1 MPWTNNE
8 RRERFNMTLLKMKAL
23 FEADPAA
30 AVRSQ
35 NFIQTF
41 HRFIAS
47 DLESHLTSQ
56 AKNAGIQV
64 IQEAKIFGSFKSK
77 DVDVAVIHP
86 INGPLLLIGV
96 RSQMSSV
103 GKNVLTYYQDI
114 IGEAISLQERF
125 PMCVT
130 GYAYLHPLAVVPWE
144 RKDGTWTN
152 AENPD
157 HSRFARMYA
166 GIGSRDDRLYK
177 HQLGSYDHFAY
188 SVVDFQRDEPH
199 LFDELVRQAVPDLDM
214 SILSFVPRL
223 VNTFI
228 NRNLWVQG
236 IFEEPV
242 LG

>member
-1 MPWTNNE
+1 MPWNDSE
-8 RRERFNMTLLKMKAL
+8 RREHFSETLLKMKTV
-23 FEADPAA
+23 FEENPAT

-41 HRFIAS
+41 HKFIA
-47 DLESHLTSQ
+47 DDVTSHLTPQ
-56 AKNAGIQV
+56 AKKQNIRV
-64 IQEAKIFGSFKSK
+64 VQEAKIFGSFKSK

-86 INGPLLLIGV
+86 TNGPLLLIGV

-125 PMCVT
+125 PMCAT
-130 GYAYLHPLAVVPWE
+130 GYAYLHPLQVVPWQ
-144 RKDGTWTN
+144 RKDGTSTN
-152 AENPD
+152 AESPD

-188 SVVDFQRDEPH
+188 SVVDFQAAEPQLHDEIVH
-199 LFDELVRQAVPDLDM
+199 QAVPDLDM

-223 VNTFI
+223 VDTFT
-228 NRNLWVQG
+228 NRNLWVQD

-242 LG
+242 RG

>member
-1 MPWTNNE
+1 MPWTDSE
-8 RRERFNMTLLKMKAL
+8 RRAHFTTTLLTMKTV
-23 FEADPAA
+23 FETNPEA

-35 NFIQTF
+35 AFIQTF
-41 HRFIAS
+41 HQFIAE
-47 DLESHLTSQ
+47 DLRSHLTSQ
-56 AKNAGIQV
+56 AKKENIQV
-64 IQEAKIFGSFKSK
+64 VQEAKIFGSFKSK

-86 INGPLLLIGV
+86 TNGPLLLTGL

-130 GYAYLHPLAVVPWE
+130 GYAYLHPLKVVPWE
-144 RKDGTWTN
+144 RKNQTWTA
-152 AENPD
+152 AESPD

-166 GIGSRDDRLYK
+166 GIATRDDRLYK

-188 SVVDFQRDEPH
+188 SIVDFQAEEPQLHDEI
-199 LFDELVRQAVPDLDM
+199 VRQAVPDLDM

-223 VNTFI
+223 VNTF
-228 NRNLWVQG
+228 NSRNLWVQG
-236 IFEEPV
+236 IFEEPAR
-242 LG
+242 G

>member
-1 MPWTNNE
+1 MPWTNSE
-8 RRERFNMTLLKMKAL
+8 RQEHFSETLLKMKTV
-23 FEADPAA
+23 FEENPEA

-41 HRFIAS
+41 HQFIAD
-47 DLESHLTSQ
+47 DLTSHLTPQ
-56 AKNAGIQV
+56 AKKQSIRV
-64 IQEAKIFGSFKSK
+64 VQEAKIFGSFKSK

-86 INGPLLLIGV
+86 TNGPLLLIGV

-125 PMCVT
+125 PMCAT
-130 GYAYLHPLAVVPWE
+130 GYAYLHPLQVVPWQ
-144 RKDGTWTN
+144 RKDGTWTV
-152 AENPD
+152 AESPD

-188 SVVDFQRDEPH
+188 SVVDFQAAEPQLRD
-199 LFDELVRQAVPDLDM
+199 DIVREAVPDLDM

-223 VNTFI
+223 VDTFN
-228 NRNLWVQG
+228 NRNLWIQD
-236 IFEEPV
+236 IFEKPIR
-242 LG
+242 G

>member
-1 MPWTNNE
+1 MPWTDSE
-8 RRERFNMTLLKMKAL
+8 RRENFSKTLLKMKTV
-23 FEADPAA
+23 FDADPEA

-41 HRFIAS
+41 HQFVAE
-47 DLESHLTSQ
+47 DLTSHLTSKARTQ
-56 AKNAGIQV
+56 NIRV
-64 IQEAKIFGSFKSK
+64 VQEAKVFGSFKSK

-86 INGPLLLIGV
+86 TNGPLLLIGV

-125 PMCVT
+125 PMCAT
-130 GYAYLHPLAVVPWE
+130 GYAYLHPLQVVPWQK
-144 RKDGTWTN
+144 KDGKWTG
-152 AENPD
+152 AESPD

-188 SVVDFQRDEPH
+188 SVVDFQAAEPQLRD
-199 LFDELVRQAVPDLDM
+199 DIVRQAVPDLDM

-223 VNTFI
+223 VDTFN
-228 NRNLWVQG
+228 NRNLWIQD
-236 IFEEPV
+236 IFEKPIR
-242 LG
+242 G

>member
-86 INGPLLLIGV
+86 INGPLLLIG
-96 RSQMSSV
+96 
-103 GKNVLTYYQDI
+103 G
-114 IGEAISLQERF
+114 G
-125 PMCVT
+125 
-130 GYAYLHPLAVVPWE
+130 
-144 RKDGTWTN
+144 
-152 AENPD
+152 
-157 HSRFARMYA
+157 
-166 GIGSRDDRLYK
+166 
-177 HQLGSYDHFAY
+177 
-188 SVVDFQRDEPH
+188 
-199 LFDELVRQAVPDLDM
+199 
-214 SILSFVPRL
+214 
-223 VNTFI
+223 VNG
-228 NRNLWVQG
+228 W
-236 IFEEPV
+236 
-242 LG
+242 

>member
-1 MPWTNNE
+1 MPWTDSE
-8 RRERFNMTLLKMKAL
+8 RREHFSKTLLKMKTVFDAAP
-23 FEADPAA
+23 EA

-41 HRFIAS
+41 HQFIAA
-47 DLESHLTSQ
+47 DLTSHLTPKARTQNIS
-56 AKNAGIQV
+56 V
-64 IQEAKIFGSFKSK
+64 VQEAKVFGSFKSK

-86 INGPLLLIGV
+86 TNGPLLLIGV

-125 PMCVT
+125 PMCTT
-130 GYAYLHPLAVVPWE
+130 GYAYLHPLQVVPWQK
-144 RKDGTWTN
+144 KDGKWTG
-152 AENPD
+152 AESPD

-188 SVVDFQRDEPH
+188 SVVDFQAAEPQLRD
-199 LFDELVRQAVPDLDM
+199 DIVRQAVPDLDM

-223 VNTFI
+223 IDTFN
-228 NRNLWVQG
+228 NRNLWIQD
-236 IFEEPV
+236 IFEKPIR
-242 LG
+242 G